1 MFWKACTVALI
12 SSSALAQLISNNA
25 PEEGG
30 FHPQCQSTY
39 DHEVT
44 RSSIR
49 LPPPPPVFNP
59 SPPTNTRNNPPGF
72 FVNHDNGALIM
83 SGFCPSC
90 SYFWVGRCF
99 ANADGALVPAAGGSF
114 DRSCDACTANDWTRP
129 GWMTCSCWTA
139 GRDGPPRRVEARVDL
154 SGFSFFFLLRSSGCV
169 SLANWF
175 GVR

>member
-1 MFWKACTVALI
+1 MANIFRMFWKACTLALI

-25 PEEGG
+25 SEEGG
-30 FHPQCQSTY
+30 FHSQCQS
-39 DHEVT
+39 V
-44 RSSIR
+44 
-49 LPPPPPVFNP
+49 
-59 SPPTNTRNNPPGF
+59 

-99 ANADGALVPAAGGSF
+99 ANADGALVPAAGGNF
-114 DRSCDACTANDWTRP
+114 DRSCDACIANDWKHP

-154 SGFSFFFLLRSSGCV
+154 NESIHVRDGVLGC
-169 SLANWF
+169 AGEEGRWC
-175 GVR
+175 GT